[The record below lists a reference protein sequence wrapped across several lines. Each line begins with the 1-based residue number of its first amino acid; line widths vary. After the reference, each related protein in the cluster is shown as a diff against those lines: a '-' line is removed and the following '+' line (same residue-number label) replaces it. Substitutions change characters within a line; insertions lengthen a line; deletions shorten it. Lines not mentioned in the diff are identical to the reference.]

1 MLQSMG
7 SQRVRHNQAT
17 ELFSLRSN
25 VHSDLRSKV
34 KLLGEAQDAYTG
46 MNTAR
51 NKEKWVLVLTP
62 LITSGS

>member
-1 MLQSMG
+1 MLQSMV

-17 ELFSLRSN
+17 ELFSLHSN

-46 MNTAR
+46 IKMVQEIRKNGF
-51 NKEKWVLVLTP
+51 
-62 LITSGS
+62 SC